1 MDSKKNTIT
10 IEQYERL
17 KPYESIWIMFKK
29 DQTMRALTHS
39 DKQTLEKVYTE
50 LTGRTQNL
58 YCSTC
63 IVEMFTY
70 LFSQFDKVVDFSKEM
85 NVEVTAELNPLLC
98 EQVNIKQHGKRKR
111 IKS

>member
-1 MDSKKNTIT
+1 MDSKKNTINQD
-10 IEQYERL
+10 QYERL

-29 DQTMRALTHS
+29 DQTMRALTHD
-39 DKQTLEKVYTE
+39 DKKKLESVYTE

-70 LFSQFDKVVDFSKEM
+70 LFTQFDKMVDFSKDITLEIK
-85 NVEVTAELNPLLC
+85 AELNPLLC
-98 EQVNIKQHGKRKR
+98 EQINIKQHGKRKR
-111 IKS
+111 IQ